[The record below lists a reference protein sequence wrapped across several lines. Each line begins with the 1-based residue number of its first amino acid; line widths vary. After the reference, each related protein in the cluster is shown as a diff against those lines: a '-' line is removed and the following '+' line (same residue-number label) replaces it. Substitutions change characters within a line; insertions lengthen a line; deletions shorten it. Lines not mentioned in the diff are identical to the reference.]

1 MLFNIILYIL
11 IIIILHYFWIF
22 LKDTLTIKKKK
33 NRQFEIDKYR
43 QVLEEQNYKKEEEI
57 SIPEI
62 DLEKDLQ
69 LFLQNNI

>member
-43 QVLEEQNYKKEEEI
+43 QVLEEQNYKKEEDI

>member
-1 MLFNIILYIL
+1 MLFNIILYIS
-11 IIIILHYFWIF
+11 IIIILHYFWCF

-43 QVLEEQNYKKEEEI
+43 QVLEEQPYKKEEAF
-57 SIPEI
+57 IPEI
-62 DLEKDLQ
+62 DLEKDLE